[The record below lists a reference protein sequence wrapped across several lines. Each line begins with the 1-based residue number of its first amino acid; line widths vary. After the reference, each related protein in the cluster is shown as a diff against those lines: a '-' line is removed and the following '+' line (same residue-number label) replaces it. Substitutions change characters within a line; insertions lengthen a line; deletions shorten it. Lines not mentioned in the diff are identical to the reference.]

1 MNKRKQIVTY
11 LLTDFFMSSIAWLL
25 FNWVRFDELASFLG
39 FQSINEY
46 LTYSKVLRGQFFLPF
61 FWMALFAL
69 SGYYNAPFGK
79 SRLNELFIT
88 LFSVTLGCL
97 IIFFV
102 VILDD
107 LPPSFD
113 VYYTLF
119 FTLVGLQFGLIY
131 MGRLSITLR
140 GLRKIK
146 TKEWALRSLIIG
158 AGKNAKRI
166 AHDLSNLGYE
176 VVVLLPEAEIERLPA
191 LMNATKVDEL
201 IIALDT
207 VDSEAELK
215 ILYSLYVYKKPIKI
229 LAERS
234 KLLSNVRIHT
244 IRGIPLVDVTASNLS
259 EGEAN
264 IKWVLDK
271 LVSIL
276 FLLLFSPVF
285 AYLAW
290 QVKRSSKGPIFYRQE
305 RIGYRGKPYY
315 IYKFRTMTVHAED
328 CAPLLASDNDKRITP
343 FGKIMRKYR
352 LDELPQFWNV
362 LKGDMALVGPRPE
375 RKFFIDQIVTRAPY
389 YYLLHN
395 VKPGITSLGMVKYG
409 YADNVDKMLERLDY
423 DMLYY
428 ENMSLTLDITI
439 LFYTVI
445 TIVTGKGI

>member
-1 MNKRKQIVTY
+1 M
-11 LLTDFFMSSIAWLL
+11 
-25 FNWVRFDELASFLG
+25 
-39 FQSINEY
+39 
-46 LTYSKVLRGQFFLPF
+46 
-61 FWMALFAL
+61 
-69 SGYYNAPFGK
+69 
-79 SRLNELFIT
+79 
-88 LFSVTLGCL
+88 
-97 IIFFV
+97 
-102 VILDD
+102 
-107 LPPSFD
+107 
-113 VYYTLF
+113 
-119 FTLVGLQFGLIY
+119 
-131 MGRLSITLR
+131 
-140 GLRKIK
+140 
-146 TKEWALRSLIIG
+146 
-158 AGKNAKRI
+158 
-166 AHDLSNLGYE
+166 
-176 VVVLLPEAEIERLPA
+176 VVLLPEAEIERLPA